1 VHVDEAGKQ
10 TAGGHRCGKIRLLAL
25 VLASALV
32 SLTLSFTSALGHE
45 GYPLNG
51 GFEAGTSHWN
61 VSYGATFITV
71 TEPVSSGTWAASLTI
86 SGTTGEISIYQDVPI
101 FAEATYT
108 LTGWVYKD
116 EVDYRR
122 ACLRMEWLPSTAVPS
137 QKCLTADKDFYRPL
151 TVGPVAAPAGA
162 TKVRIR
168 AVGDTRTS
176 NPLNP
181 VYFDE
186 LSLKCS
192 LTPRLYSPLSLKN
205 YPR

>member
-1 VHVDEAGKQ
+1 VRADEAGKQ
-10 TAGGHRCGKIRLLAL
+10 TAGGHRCGKIHLLAL

-32 SLTLSFTSALGHE
+32 FLAVSFTSALGRE

-51 GFEAGTSHWN
+51 GFEDGISHWN
-61 VSYGATFITV
+61 VSFGATLITV

-108 LTGWVYKD
+108 LTGWVCKD
-116 EVDYRR
+116 EIHYRR
-122 ACLRMEWLPSTAVPS
+122 ACLRMEWLPSTGLS
-137 QKCLTADKDFYRPL
+137 SEECLTGDKDFYRPL
-151 TVGPVAAPAGA
+151 TVGPVAVPEGA

-168 AVGDTRTS
+168 AVGDIRTS
-176 NPLNP
+176 NPLKP
-181 VYFDE
+181 VHFDE

>member
-1 VHVDEAGKQ
+1 MDDHEAHPRGN
-10 TAGGHRCGKIRLLAL
+10 GGHRCGKIRLLAL

-51 GFEAGTSHWN
+51 GFEDGTSHWN
-61 VSYGATFITV
+61 VSFGATFITV
-71 TEPVSSGTWAASLTI
+71 TEPVSSGSWAASLTM

-116 EVDYRR
+116 EVDYLR
-122 ACLRMEWLPSTAVPS
+122 ACLRLEWLPSTALAIEE
-137 QKCLTADKDFYRPL
+137 CLEDDKDFYRPL
-151 TVGPVAAPAGA
+151 TVGPVAVPAGA

-168 AVGDTRTS
+168 AVGDIGEA
-176 NPLNP
+176 NPASP

-186 LSLKCS
+186 LRLKCS
-192 LTPRLYSPLSLKN
+192 LTPRVYSPLSLKN